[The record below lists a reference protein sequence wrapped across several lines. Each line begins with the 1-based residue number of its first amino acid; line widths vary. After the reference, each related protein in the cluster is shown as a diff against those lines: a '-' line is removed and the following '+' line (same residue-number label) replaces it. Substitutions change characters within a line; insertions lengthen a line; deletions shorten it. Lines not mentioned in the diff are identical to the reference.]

1 VSDQVTDHLD
11 AVVHHRLGYSPCPFG
26 MCDGDGFVVDE
37 TTNTASDCRCRS
49 SRVSQRRTASLE
61 GRIPRR
67 YRGVSFDRPPVPGM
81 PEPVVSAVRAYVR
94 TLRKRLAQGRGLWLV
109 GDIGTGKTTLAM
121 IISKAAMDAGYSA
134 AIYSLPR
141 LLNILRDSIDSPGGK
156 LDLIERLTAV
166 DLLHLDDLGAERDTA
181 WVLEQLYSIIN
192 ARYESERAILAT
204 TNLTPDLLAEQIGA
218 RTVSRLMEMCGD
230 PLPLFGDDKRQRLPL
245 STPDTEHSALA
256 LHGQTG
262 SL

>member
-1 VSDQVTDHLD
+1 
-11 AVVHHRLGYSPCPFG
+11 
-26 MCDGDGFVVDE
+26 
-37 TTNTASDCRCRS
+37 
-49 SRVSQRRTASLE
+49 
-61 GRIPRR
+61 
-67 YRGVSFDRPPVPGM
+67 M